1 LDFAWSEEQHA
12 FRQSV
17 TEFARKELGSDLIEE
32 DRRQEFSQE
41 EWKECAR
48 FGIQGLPVPEEWGGG
63 NADILTIV
71 AALEALG
78 HGCRNNGLI
87 FSLNAHMWG
96 CELPIVAFGA
106 EAQKRKYLPRL
117 ASGEW
122 IGAQAITG
130 SGGSATRQSVTL
142 DQALQTNAERRDGRW
157 VLNGSKTL
165 VTNGP
170 VADVVIVFARVE
182 PAGTTAFIVEKGGFT
197 ATKPLE
203 TMGLRTLPR
212 ADLTLTY
219 CELSDDQVLG
229 EIGAGAEILEA
240 STDWASICALA
251 GEVGM
256 IHRQLEVSSRYA
268 AERRQFGQPIGKFPA
283 VASKVADM
291 DIRLE
296 ISRLLLY
303 KAAWLKREGS
313 RAQREIAI
321 AKAYVGD
328 AAIQTCRDAV
338 QIHGGYGYMT
348 EYQIERELRDAVS
361 AKIQS
366 GTTEAQKAVIAGL
379 RGL

>member
-1 LDFAWSEEQHA
+1 
-12 FRQSV
+12 
-17 TEFARKELGSDLIEE
+17 
-32 DRRQEFSQE
+32 
-41 EWKECAR
+41 
-48 FGIQGLPVPEEWGGG
+48 
-63 NADILTIV
+63 
-71 AALEALG
+71 
-78 HGCRNNGLI
+78 
-87 FSLNAHMWG
+87 
-96 CELPIVAFGA
+96 VAFGT

-122 IGAQAITG
+122 IGAQAITE
-130 SGGSATRQSVTL
+130 SGGSATRDRVIL
-142 DQALQTNAERRDGRW
+142 DQALETNAERRDGSW
-157 VLNGSKTL
+157 VLNGSKML

-182 PAGTTAFIVEKGGFT
+182 AAGTTAFIVEKGGFT

-203 TMGLRTLPR
+203 AMGLRTLPK
-212 ADLTLTY
+212 ADLVLAD

-229 EIGAGAEILEA
+229 EIGGGAEVLEA
-240 STDWASICALA
+240 SADWASICVLA
-251 GEVGM
+251 AEVGM

-303 KAAWLKREGS
+303 KAAWLKREG
-313 RAQREIAI
+313 RRPQREIAI
-321 AKAYVGD
+321 AKAYIGD